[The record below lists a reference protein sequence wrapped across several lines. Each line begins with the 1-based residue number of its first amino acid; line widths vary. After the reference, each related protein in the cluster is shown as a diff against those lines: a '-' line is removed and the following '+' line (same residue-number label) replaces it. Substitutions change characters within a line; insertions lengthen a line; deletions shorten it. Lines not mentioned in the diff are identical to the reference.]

1 MTSRSNVS
9 SQPQESRRRTPAP
22 KGLLGRIG
30 AWLEDADRRILGVP
44 ARIMEPRLFFI
55 LAVVVLVALGL
66 VMVYSA
72 SSIKGLL
79 SDGENPASF
88 FNTQLRSCVLGAVL
102 CVFLAKLDYRKWM
115 GGWPLYAL
123 CLLSV
128 GLLLGVHL
136 FGFDSHGATRWI
148 RLGPIS
154 FQPSEFAKI
163 YVVAAAAAILAQ
175 FWGDQA
181 RWDLKD
187 FAWKGGLMVALPLA
201 LILFQPDKGTT
212 LVLGLVILSLALMAG
227 VPTRLVVG
235 IAAVCAA
242 GYLAL
247 SLKDDYSRQRL
258 LVMFDPWADSNKTG
272 YQLTQGFYGFGSGGL
287 LGVGLGLGRQ
297 KYGYLPE
304 AHNDMVFAV
313 IGEELGL
320 VGCLAVFALFGVL
333 LVAGLRIAKQAPDLM
348 GTLLA
353 SGITLLIF
361 YSMVLNVAGVIGIF
375 PQSGKALPFISYGGT
390 ALMATLMQVG
400 VILSVSIHS
409 RLPET
414 VHDQRRRSLKV
425 ATGPAKRA
433 SGVEGSTAG
442 EAQPRSLRLVEGG
455 SSRQGPEARPQNTLG
470 PARGSAA
477 PAAEKR
483 PSAKRRTST
492 SSAPKPRP
500 RRGSGGWERI
510 DLGPSSTERLR
521 PHSGPQVRERRGSG
535 RGSQRDPNRRNHGRR
550 S

>member
-1 MTSRSNVS
+1 MTSRTNTS
-9 SQPQESRRRTPAP
+9 SRSQDSRRPTLASG
-22 KGLLGRIG
+22 GLRGRVS
-30 AWLEDADRRILGVP
+30 AWLADTDRRILGVP
-44 ARIMEPRLFFI
+44 ARIMEPRLCFI
-55 LAVVVLVALGL
+55 LAVVLLVALGL

-79 SDGENPASF
+79 SDGEDPAAF
-88 FNTQLRSCVLGAVL
+88 FSTQLKSCLLGGV
-102 CVFLAKLDYRKWM
+102 CCFVLAKLDYHRWM
-115 GGWPLYAL
+115 SGWPLIGL
-123 CLLSV
+123 CILSV

-136 FGFDSHGATRWI
+136 FGMDSHGATRWI

-163 YVVAAAAAILAQ
+163 YVVAAAAAILAHL
-175 FWGDQA
+175 WGAQA
-181 RWDLKD
+181 RWDFKE
-187 FAWKGGLMVALPLA
+187 FAWKGGFMVVVPLL
-201 LILFQPDKGTT
+201 LILLQPDKGTT

-227 VPTRLVVG
+227 VPTKYVGG
-235 IAAVCAA
+235 IAAVCAL

-320 VGCLAVFALFGVL
+320 VGCLVVFALFAVL
-333 LVAGLRIAKQAPDLM
+333 LVAGLRIAKQAPDHA

-353 SGITLLIF
+353 AGITLLIF
-361 YSMVLNVAGVIGIF
+361 YSMVLNVAGVLGVF

-390 ALMATLMQVG
+390 ALMAALMQVG
-400 VILSVSIHS
+400 VVLSVSIHS
-409 RLPET
+409 SLPET
-414 VHDQRRRSLKV
+414 VHDRRRRSLKV
-425 ATGPAKRA
+425 AADSAPKS
-433 SGVEGSTAG
+433 SGVEGSSAG

-455 SSRQGPEARPQNTLG
+455 FSRQESNTHPQRAL
-470 PARGSAA
+470 GSARASA
-477 PAAEKR
+477 PSATEKH
-483 PSAKRRTST
+483 PPAKRRTST

-500 RRGSGGWERI
+500 RRSSGGWERI

-521 PHSGPQVRERRGSG
+521 PRSAPQVRERRGSG
-535 RGSQRDPNRRNHGRR
+535 RGSQKDPNRRNHGRH

>member
-1 MTSRSNVS
+1 MTTRSTVS
-9 SQPQESRRRTPAP
+9 SRPQESRRRAPASG
-22 KGLLGRIG
+22 GLVGHLR
-30 AWLEDADRRILGVP
+30 AWLDDTDRRILGVP

-55 LAVVVLVALGL
+55 LATVLLVALGL

-79 SDGENPASF
+79 SDGENPAAF
-88 FNTQLRSCVLGAVL
+88 FSSQLRSCVIGAICCIL
-102 CVFLAKLDYRKWM
+102 LARLDYRKWM
-115 GGWPLYAL
+115 SGWPLYGL

-128 GLLLGVHL
+128 GLLLAVHL
-136 FGFDSHGATRWI
+136 FGLDSHGATRWI
-148 RLGPIS
+148 RLGSFS

-163 YVVAAAAAILAQ
+163 YVVAAAAAIFAQ
-175 FWGDQA
+175 FFGDKA
-181 RWDLKD
+181 RWDFRE
-187 FAWKGGLMVALPLA
+187 FAWKGGLMVVLPLA

-227 VPTRLVVG
+227 VEPKWVAG
-235 IAAVCAA
+235 IAAICAV

-320 VGCLAVFALFGVL
+320 VGCLVVFALFAVL

-390 ALMATLMQVG
+390 ALMAALMQVG
-400 VILSVSIHS
+400 VVLSVSLHS
-409 RLPET
+409 HLPET
-414 VHDQRRRSLKV
+414 VHDQRRRSLRV
-425 ATGPAKRA
+425 ASAPAKRA

-455 SSRQGPEARPQNTLG
+455 ASRQEGPSRPQKEL
-470 PARGSAA
+470 GSARA
-477 PAAEKR
+477 LASLPAEKR
-483 PSAKRRTST
+483 STKRRTST

-500 RRGSGGWERI
+500 RRSAGGWERI

-521 PHSGPQVRERRGSG
+521 PSSGPQVRERRGQG
-535 RGSQRDPNRRNHGRR
+535 RGSQKDPHRRNHGRH